1 MIGQTIAHYKV
12 TAKLGAGGMGE
23 VYRATDT
30 KLGRDVALKVLPEAF
45 AQDAQR
51 MQRFQ
56 REAQVLASLNHPHI
70 AAIYGL
76 EAQPSRGEAGR
87 SEDRPLQTHALVME
101 LVEGPTLAERI
112 GQSRGAQ
119 GGILKAAETHSAGSG
134 QAAAIPTDEALP
146 IARQIAEALEYA
158 HERGIVHRDLK
169 PANIKFT
176 GDGQVKV
183 LDFGLA
189 KALAD
194 DAHSSLELANSPTLS
209 VAATRA
215 GMILGTAAYMAP
227 EQARGK
233 AVDRRADVWSF
244 GVVLFEML
252 TGRQVFAGETASD
265 SMAAVITR
273 EPEWNALPATT
284 PLQVRDL
291 LRRCFEKD
299 PRQRL
304 QAIGE
309 ARIALERAIAHPQ
322 AGAESAASAIGG
334 AAAVNIPTWKRA
346 LPWAVAAVL
355 AMIAGVAIWKVAS
368 VPPASAP
375 VVQRFIV
382 EMPRGQAAYGPQPGL
397 AISPTGTHVT
407 YMASRMGGSGWQ
419 LYLRAM
425 DQLDAVPLGADAG
438 GYPFFSPD
446 GQWVAYFAE
455 GKLKKISIR
464 EGTAV
469 VLADVAVPL
478 GGSWGSDNMIY
489 YCPGPESGILKISAE
504 GGKAEKLSR
513 EGGAGWTAREVWPE
527 ILPGSQTLLF
537 ASLPQGAGN
546 FERGMISA
554 MSLRTGEVKPLIEGG
569 MSPRYVET
577 GHILFG
583 RGGTIFAVP
592 FDAQRLE
599 ITGEAAPVV
608 RDVRI
613 DGNTGAG
620 YFSVS
625 RDGTLVYFS
634 ATSRAEQVSVVEVD
648 RRGAEKLLAAP
659 ERPYA
664 NIRLSPDG
672 TRMAVR
678 VAETNVDVWVYAV
691 GRGGLSRL
699 TFQPSEDES
708 PVWSPDGRR
717 IAYASAREGGKRV
730 IAWRNADGS
739 GDEEVLW
746 EGGSHTHAGAI
757 SPDQRWL
764 LYTDYENLTRGDI
777 WMLPLTGERKP
788 QPFLSTP
795 FNEYD
800 PRLSP
805 DGKWLAYT
813 SDESERNE
821 VYVQPFPGRGG
832 RWQISSEGGDSPVWS
847 RNGKEIFFRN
857 GPKLMAA
864 SVTASPGFTAA
875 PARVLFE
882 TPYAENPRR
891 EAQYDVFPDGQRF
904 LMLKGVITASGGTQ
918 YHVVTNWAE
927 ELKRLAPAGKK

>member
-1 MIGQTIAHYKV
+1 MIGQSIAHYKV

-23 VYRATDT
+23 VYRATDA
-30 KLGRDVALKVLPEAF
+30 KLGREVALKVLPAAF
-45 AQDAQR
+45 AADEQR

-76 EAQPSRGEAGR
+76 EEAGGGTG
-87 SEDRPLQTHALVME
+87 LQPVQNAQTGSRRHFALVME

-112 GQSRGAQ
+112 AVRG
-119 GGILKAAETHSAGSG
+119 L
-134 QAAAIPTDEALP
+134 AIDEALP
-146 IARQIAEALEYA
+146 IAKQIAEALEYA

-189 KALAD
+189 KALTE
-194 DAHSSLELANSPTLS
+194 DATSALEMANSPTLS

-252 TGRQVFAGETASD
+252 TGKQVFAGETASD

-273 EPEWNALPATT
+273 EPEWDALPENT
-284 PLQVRDL
+284 PTQVRDL

-309 ARIALERAIAHPQ
+309 GRIAIERAIANP
-322 AGAESAASAIGG
+322 EASASATSAFRG
-334 AAAVNIPTWKRA
+334 ATPAAIEIPLWKRVM
-346 LPWAVAAVL
+346 PWAVAAGL
-355 AMIAGVAIWKVAS
+355 AVIAGVAAWKAFSVA
-368 VPPASAP
+368 PPETP
-375 VVQRFIV
+375 VVRRFIV
-382 EMPRGQAAYGPQPGL
+382 EMPRGQAVYGPHPGL
-397 AISPTGTHVT
+397 TISPAGTHVA
-407 YMASRMGGSGWQ
+407 YMASRMAGSGWQ
-419 LYLRAM
+419 LFLRAM
-425 DQLDAVPLGADAG
+425 DQLEAVPLGPDAG

-446 GQWVAYFAE
+446 GQWVAYFAD

-464 EGTAV
+464 EGTAM
-469 VLADVAVPL
+469 VLADVGIPL

-489 YCPGPESGILKISAE
+489 YCPSPESGIWKVSAE
-504 GGKAEKLSR
+504 GGKPEKLSR
-513 EGGAGWTAREVWPE
+513 EGGAEWTGREVWPE
-527 ILPGSQTLLF
+527 VLPGSQTLLF
-537 ASLPQGAGN
+537 ASLPQGAGS
-546 FERGMISA
+546 FERGIISA
-554 MSLRTGEVKPLIEGG
+554 LSLRTGEVKPLIEGG
-569 MSPRYVET
+569 MSPRYLET

-583 RGGTIFAVP
+583 RGGTIFAAP

-634 ATSRAEQVSVVEVD
+634 TTSGAEQVSIVEVD
-648 RRGAEKLLAAP
+648 RQGVEKPLAAP
-659 ERPYA
+659 ARPYA

-678 VAETNVDVWVYAV
+678 VAETNVDVWVYAL

-699 TFQPSEDES
+699 TFQPDEDES

-746 EGGSHTHAGAI
+746 EGGAHTHAG
-757 SPDQRWL
+757 SFTPDQRWL

-788 QPFLSTP
+788 QPFLNTP

-832 RWQISSEGGDSPVWS
+832 RWQISSEGGHSPVWS
-847 RNGKEIFFRN
+847 RNGNEIFYRN

-864 SVTASPGFTAA
+864 SVTASPEFSAA

-918 YHVVTNWAE
+918 YHVVTNWTE
-927 ELKRLAPAGKK
+927 EVKRLAPPGKK